1 MKDNKKFSC
10 QVREIEGAPVAPR
23 FLLVLLTGLCFTF
36 LAFPGLAETRNPA
49 VVTAELIMQM
59 EQLQQEVAT
68 LRNRVE
74 QQERT
79 LGRMQEE
86 QRNRYVD
93 LDERA
98 QEHSRRLNQLEEAR
112 PVSTPRSPTQQPVN
126 NNLPSAPQTSDV
138 PPAQGN
144 GNAAGADR
152 DDYARAYELVPAR
165 RFDEAVTAFQNFIRK
180 HPESRLVGNAYYWI
194 GEIYMA
200 QNRTQDAEKMFDAVV
215 RRYSDSFKIADSKY
229 KLGLIYARYGD
240 ERKARETMEGIVR
253 DHPREP
259 AADLA
264 RAYLQR

>member
-1 MKDNKKFSC
+1 
-10 QVREIEGAPVAPR
+10 
-23 FLLVLLTGLCFTF
+23 
-36 LAFPGLAETRNPA
+36 
-49 VVTAELIMQM
+49 MQM
-59 EQLQQEVAT
+59 EQLQQELAT

-74 QQERT
+74 QQERA
-79 LGRMQEE
+79 LSRMQEE

-98 QEHSRRLNQLEEAR
+98 QEHSRRLNQLEQAR
-112 PVSTPRSPTQQPVN
+112 PAAQPATPRTPAQPATTN
-126 NNLPSAPQTSDV
+126 NPAPASQ
-138 PPAQGN
+138 PPAAVLGQGD
-144 GNAAGADR
+144 AGSDR
-152 DDYARAYELVPAR
+152 DAYARAYELVPAR
-165 RFDEAVTAFQNFIRK
+165 RFDEAVTAFQNFIRQ

-215 RRYSDSFKIADSKY
+215 RRYPDSFKIADSKY

-240 ERKARETMEGIVR
+240 ERKARETMEAIVR